1 MAASFDPALDD
12 PAHNITFAL
21 EAWVEKGTAP
31 EKIVASGVRGD
42 DRTKSI
48 TRPLC
53 PYPQVAHYKGTG
65 DTNDAA
71 NFACAAPL
79 NPR

>member
-1 MAASFDPALDD
+1 MDAEHDVVSALDR
-12 PAHNITFAL
+12 
-21 EAWVEKGTAP
+21 WVEKGTAP
-31 EKIVASGVRGD
+31 DKIIGTGTAVDEPSK
-42 DRTKSI
+42 TL